1 MSRVPEWFQGQP
13 DPNEAE
19 AKRVTEYVK
28 AAIKL
33 ASQYKNC
40 HIYCPVDP
48 AIWRAFEVELEASN
62 IILDKVAE
70 GVYTWRFHFGPWTE
84 GYGGQDK

>member
-13 DPNEAE
+13 TAK
-19 AKRVTEYVK
+19 AKRLAEYVK
-28 AAIKL
+28 TAINL
-33 ASQYKNC
+33 ASQYEHH

-48 AIWRAFEVELEASN
+48 AIWRAFEVELGASN

-70 GVYTWRFHFGPWTE
+70 YTYTWRFHFGPWTE
-84 GYGGQDK
+84 GDGGQDK